1 MAGKPSP
8 SDILSSNLS
17 GMSKSEIYDM
27 MSQMKA
33 LLEQNQ
39 QQARQI
45 LIQNPLLTKAL
56 FQAQIMLG
64 MVQPPQVIPSI
75 QPATSQQSQQSLQPV
90 QQPNIQV
97 PIPGQVGLQEQS
109 NASQIPARKQ
119 HQYQPANSISTSSV
133 PTGNLPPQS
142 LPSHSVPSMQQ
153 PMGHL
158 NAQVTP
164 MPLPQPSQVLSTTSI
179 PLQSAS
185 QPPALQPPMLPTSSQ
200 LQQPLQT
207 PGFPHVPL
215 QPPLPPQ
222 PRPQSM
228 PAFPHQLHSQNAPS
242 VGYQQSNA
250 HPIHPS
256 QQPIFHSGMK
266 PPGNMGHSF
275 PMGQPPLPS
284 QPPPQSLYQ
293 AGAPHLGTDFN
304 NHIGTS
310 IQGERASAWI
320 PGLPENTTATQRPGP
335 PQLVP
340 GQNIGPGNQPARPP
354 QQLTPE
360 MEKALLQQVMSLTP
374 EQINLLPPEQR
385 NQVLQLQP
393 HARTNLSFATREKK
407 SSASASA

>member
-1 MAGKPSP
+1 MAGKPIS
-8 SDILSSNLS
+8 SDGLSSNLS
-17 GMSKSEIYDM
+17 GMSKSQIYDM

-45 LIQNPLLTKAL
+45 LVQNPLLTKAL
-56 FQAQIMLG
+56 FQAQIILG

-97 PIPGQVGLQEQS
+97 TRASPVPGQVGLQEQS
-109 NASQIPARKQ
+109 NSSQMPVRKQ
-119 HQYQPANSISTSSV
+119 HQYQPVNSISTSSV
-133 PTGNLPPQS
+133 PTGNLPIQS
-142 LPSHSVPSMQQ
+142 LPSHSLPSMQQ

-158 NAQVTP
+158 HAQVTP
-164 MPLPQPSQVLSTTSI
+164 MPPPQPSQVLSTLS
-179 PLQSAS
+179 PSLQSTS
-185 QPPALQPPMLPTSSQ
+185 QPPALQSPMLPTSSQ

-222 PRPQSM
+222 PRPHSM
-228 PAFPHQLHSQNAPS
+228 SVFPHQLHSQNAPS
-242 VGYQQSNA
+242 VGFQQSNA
-250 HPIHPS
+250 PPMHPS
-256 QQPIFHSGMK
+256 QQPIFHSGVK
-266 PPGNMGHSF
+266 PPANMGPPF

-293 AGAPHLGTDFN
+293 AGAPHMGTDFN
-304 NHIGTS
+304 NQLGTS
-310 IQGERASAWI
+310 MQGERGSAWI
-320 PGLPENTTATQRPGP
+320 PGPQDNTTAAQLPGP
-335 PQLVP
+335 SQLVP

-374 EQINLLPPEQR
+374 EQINRLPPEQR
-385 NQVLQLQP
+385 NQVLQLQQML
-393 HARTNLSFATREKK
+393 RQ
-407 SSASASA
+407 